1 MSLQP
6 LLISALSAQQEA
18 TYRQGRLSNGL
29 TYYIRHN
36 AAEPGLA
43 SFYLAQR
50 VGSILEM
57 PHQRGISSI
66 EGKILALYGRGMSQR
81 DIAST
86 VEDIYGF
93 KMSHEQISHIT
104 DCILEEVNDW
114 QRRPLKPCYPFVFVD
129 CLYVSLRTERGV
141 QQSAVHVILAYDTEG
156 CKDVLGLWINEVES
170 KHAWMQIFDE
180 LKARGLKEIGF

>member
-1 MSLQP
+1 MGGGVVRERQNHLGYASHARTDSSDNARNGYSEKTLKTTLGEIP
-6 LLISALSAQQEA
+6 IRVPRD
-18 TYRQGRLSNGL
+18 RQGSF
-29 TYYIRHN
+29 
-36 AAEPGLA
+36 EP
-43 SFYLAQR
+43 QI
-50 VGSILEM
+50 VKK
-57 PHQRGISSI
+57 HQRDVSSI

-141 QQSAVHVILAYDTEG
+141 QQSAVHVILAYDIRKAARTCWGFGSTRSRVSMPG
-156 CKDVLGLWINEVES
+156 CRFSTSS
-170 KHAWMQIFDE
+170 KHAV
-180 LKARGLKEIGF
+180 

>member
-57 PHQRGISSI
+57 PHQRG
-66 EGKILALYGRGMSQR
+66 LAHFL
-81 DIAST
+81 
-86 VEDIYGF
+86 
-93 KMSHEQISHIT
+93 
-104 DCILEEVNDW
+104 
-114 QRRPLKPCYPFVFVD
+114 
-129 CLYVSLRTERGV
+129 ERGGI
-141 QQSAVHVILAYDTEG
+141 ARLGILVRKRRD
-156 CKDVLGLWINEVES
+156 
-170 KHAWMQIFDE
+170 
-180 LKARGLKEIGF
+180 